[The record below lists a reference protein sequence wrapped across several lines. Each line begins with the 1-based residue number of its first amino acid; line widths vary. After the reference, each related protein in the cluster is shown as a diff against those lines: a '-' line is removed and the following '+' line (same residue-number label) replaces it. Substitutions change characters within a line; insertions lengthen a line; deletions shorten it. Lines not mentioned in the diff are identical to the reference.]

1 KNRLHFKKTKI
12 QIDRYLPMWLRKFS
26 LIQRLGII
34 VALITLLFVLLT
46 AVVLNRHYEALKQKS
61 YDENQHLVE
70 VVHTM
75 LSSFAARTDVDEAT
89 AKQQALEAVKA
100 LRYDGSNYF
109 WIQDQT
115 PSMVMHPIKPALDG
129 QDLRTFKDGNGK
141 AFFIELAQKV
151 KSKGEGFVDY
161 VWPLPGEESPTDK
174 ISYVKEFKPW
184 GWTVGSGIYLT
195 NLEKEFAHLRN
206 VITVFCLVSI
216 VLVVVLVYVIGGSIV
231 KPVQE
236 VSERMKDISQGE
248 GDLTRSLP
256 ETGQD
261 EVTRLARYFNEYTKK
276 MRHSLLGI
284 RENINSLTQQ
294 AELVETSSKNSNAQA
309 QTQNENMLQVAA
321 AMEEMTTQINEV
333 SNNADSAEK
342 STSSARGNVQNGAS
356 VVDSTVNDIRSLTS
370 DIESVSSAVTELAAQ
385 TESIGAVLDVIRG
398 IAEQTNLL
406 ALNAAI
412 EAARAGEQGRGFA
425 VVADEVRTLASR
437 TGQSTDE
444 IQAMIEELQ
453 SNAKSAVDAVKVSQ
467 SASTKTVD
475 NAIQAN
481 QNLQEADRL
490 MTEIADMSSEIARA
504 TEQQAEAAT
513 EANMRINA
521 LSGAADSSLRTAD
534 ELAAASQAL
543 RASCIAIMDIANR
556 FKL

>member
-1 KNRLHFKKTKI
+1 
-12 QIDRYLPMWLRKFS
+12 MWLRKFS

-46 AVVLNRHYEALKQKS
+46 AVVLSRHYEALKQKS

-141 AFFIELAQKV
+141 AFFIEMAQKV

-261 EVTRLARYFNEYTKK
+261 EVTRLARYFNEYTEK

-444 IQAMIEELQ
+444 IQAMIEKLQ

>member
-1 KNRLHFKKTKI
+1 
-12 QIDRYLPMWLRKFS
+12 MWLRKFS

>member
-1 KNRLHFKKTKI
+1 
-12 QIDRYLPMWLRKFS
+12 LPMWLRKFS

-385 TESIGAVLDVIRG
+385 TESIGAVLDAIRG

-543 RASCIAIMDIANR
+543 RASCLAIMDIANR

>member
-1 KNRLHFKKTKI
+1 
-12 QIDRYLPMWLRKFS
+12 MWLRKFS

-34 VALITLLFVLLT
+34 AALITLLFVLLT
-46 AVVLNRHYEALKQKS
+46 ALVLNRHYEALKQKS

-70 VVHTM
+70 VVHT
-75 LSSFAARTDVDEAT
+75 LLGSFAKREDVDEAT
-89 AKQQALEAVKA
+89 AKQLALEAVKA
-100 LRYDGSNYF
+100 LRYDGNNYF
-109 WIQDQT
+109 WIQDET
-115 PSMVMHPIKPALDG
+115 PAMVMHPMKPALDG
-129 QDLRTFKDGNGK
+129 KDLRTFKDGNGR
-141 AFFIELAQKV
+141 AFFLEMAQKV
-151 KSKGEGFVDY
+151 KAKEEGFVDY
-161 VWPLPGEESPTDK
+161 VWPLPGEEAPTDK
-174 ISYVKEFKPW
+174 ISYVKAFKPW

-195 NLEKEFAHLRN
+195 NLEEEYAHLRN
-206 VITVFCLVSI
+206 VIVVFCVVS
-216 VLVVVLVYVIGGSIV
+216 VVLVILLIYVIGGSIV

-261 EVTRLARYFNEYTKK
+261 EVTRLARYFNEYTEK
-276 MRHSLLGI
+276 MRQSLLGI

-294 AELVETSSKNSNAQA
+294 AELVETSSKNSNARA

-342 STSSARGNVQNGAS
+342 GTSSARSNVQHGAS
-356 VVDSTVNDIRSLTS
+356 VVDSTVQDIRSLTS
-370 DIESVSSAVTELAAQ
+370 DIESVSNVVTELAAQ
-385 TESIGAVLDVIRG
+385 TDSIGAVLDVIRG

-444 IQAMIEELQ
+444 IQAMIEKLQ
-453 SNAKSAVDAVKVSQ
+453 SNAKNAVDAVKVSQ
-467 SASTKTVD
+467 AASSKTVD

-490 MTEIADMSSEIARA
+490 MTEIADKSSEIARA

-543 RASCIAIMDIANR
+543 RSSCLAIMEIANR

>member
-1 KNRLHFKKTKI
+1 
-12 QIDRYLPMWLRKFS
+12 MWLRKFS

-34 VALITLLFVLLT
+34 VGLITLLFILLT

-75 LSSFAARTDVDEAT
+75 LGSFEARTDVDEAT
-89 AKQQALEAVKA
+89 AKRQALEAVKA

-129 QDLRTFKDGNGK
+129 KDLRTFKDGNGK
-141 AFFIELAQKV
+141 TFFIEMAQKI
-151 KSKGEGFVDY
+151 KANGDGFVDY
-161 VWPLPGEESPTDK
+161 VWPLPGEETPTDK

-195 NLEKEFAHLRN
+195 NLKKEFSHLRN
-206 VITVFCLVSI
+206 LIVVFCLVSV

-236 VSERMKDISQGE
+236 VTERMKDISQGE

-256 ETGQD
+256 ESGQD
-261 EVTRLARYFNEYTKK
+261 EITRLARYFNEYTDK
-276 MRHSLLGI
+276 MRQSLLGI
-284 RENINSLTQQ
+284 RENISSLTQQ
-294 AELVETSSKNSNAQA
+294 AELVETSSQNSNAQA

-321 AMEEMTTQINEV
+321 AMEEMTTQINDV
-333 SNNADSAEK
+333 SSNADSAEK
-342 STSSARGNVQNGAS
+342 STISARGNVQNGAA
-356 VVDSTVNDIRSLTS
+356 VVDSTVKDIRSLTS
-370 DIESVSSAVTELAAQ
+370 DIESVSTVVTELAAQ
-385 TESIGAVLDVIRG
+385 TDSIGAVLDVIRG

-444 IQAMIEELQ
+444 IQAMIEKLQ

-467 SASTKTVD
+467 SASATTVD

-534 ELAAASQAL
+534 ELAAASEAL
-543 RASCIAIMDIANR
+543 KRSCLAIMEIANR

>member
-1 KNRLHFKKTKI
+1 
-12 QIDRYLPMWLRKFS
+12 MWLRKFS

-467 SASTKTVD
+467 LASTKTVD

>member
-1 KNRLHFKKTKI
+1 
-12 QIDRYLPMWLRKFS
+12 MWLRKFS

-46 AVVLNRHYEALKQKS
+46 AVVLSRHYEALKQKS

-75 LSSFAARTDVDEAT
+75 LSSFAARTDVDETT

-141 AFFIELAQKV
+141 AFFIEMAQKV

-184 GWTVGSGIYLT
+184 GWTVGSSIYLT

-261 EVTRLARYFNEYTKK
+261 EVTRLARYFNEYTEK

-444 IQAMIEELQ
+444 IQAMIEKLQ

>member
-1 KNRLHFKKTKI
+1 
-12 QIDRYLPMWLRKFS
+12 MWLRKFS
-26 LIQRLGII
+26 LIQRLGMV
-34 VALITLLFVLLT
+34 VALIALLFVLLT
-46 AVVLNRHYEALKQKS
+46 ALVLNRHYEALKQKS

-75 LSSFAARTDVDEAT
+75 LSSFAARTDVEEAT

-100 LRYDGSNYF
+100 LRYDSSNYF

-115 PSMVMHPIKPALDG
+115 PFMVMHPLKPALDG

-141 AFFIELAQKV
+141 TFFVEMAQKV
-151 KSKGEGFVDY
+151 KSQGDGFVDY
-161 VWPLPGEESPTDK
+161 VWPLPGEEAPTDK

-195 NLEKEFAHLRN
+195 NLEEEYAHLRN
-206 VITVFCLVSI
+206 VIIVFCMVSI
-216 VLVVVLVYVIGGSIV
+216 VLVVLLVYVIGGSIV

-236 VSERMKDISQGE
+236 VTERMKDISQGE

-256 ETGQD
+256 ESGQD
-261 EVTRLARYFNEYTKK
+261 EITRLARYFNEYTEK
-276 MRHSLLGI
+276 MRQSLLGI

-294 AELVETSSKNSNAQA
+294 AELVESSSQSSNAQA

-321 AMEEMTTQINEV
+321 AMEEMTTQINDV
-333 SNNADSAEK
+333 SSNADSAEK
-342 STSSARGNVQNGAS
+342 STSSARTNVQQGAA
-356 VVDSTVNDIRSLTS
+356 VVDSTVKDIRSLTS
-370 DIESVSSAVTELAAQ
+370 DIESVSSVVTELAAQ

-444 IQAMIEELQ
+444 IQAMIEKLQ

-467 SASTKTVD
+467 TASTKTVD

-481 QNLQEADRL
+481 LNLQEADRL

-504 TEQQAEAAT
+504 TEQQAEAAS

-521 LSGAADSSLRTAD
+521 LSGAADISLRTAD

-543 RASCIAIMDIANR
+543 RSSCLSIMDIANR

>member
-1 KNRLHFKKTKI
+1 
-12 QIDRYLPMWLRKFS
+12 MWLRKFS

-46 AVVLNRHYEALKQKS
+46 AVVLSRHYEALKQKS

-261 EVTRLARYFNEYTKK
+261 EVTRLARYFNEYTEK

-444 IQAMIEELQ
+444 IQAMIEKLQ

-543 RASCIAIMDIANR
+543 RASCLAIMDIANR

>member
-1 KNRLHFKKTKI
+1 
-12 QIDRYLPMWLRKFS
+12 MWLRKFS

-444 IQAMIEELQ
+444 IQVMIEKLQ

-467 SASTKTVD
+467 LASTKTVD

>member
-1 KNRLHFKKTKI
+1 
-12 QIDRYLPMWLRKFS
+12 MWLRKFS

-370 DIESVSSAVTELAAQ
+370 DIESVSSAVTEVAAQ

-444 IQAMIEELQ
+444 IQAMIEKLQ

>member
-1 KNRLHFKKTKI
+1 
-12 QIDRYLPMWLRKFS
+12 MWLRKFS

-34 VALITLLFVLLT
+34 AALITLLFVLLT
-46 AVVLNRHYEALKQKS
+46 ALVLNRHYEALKQKS

-70 VVHTM
+70 VVHT
-75 LSSFAARTDVDEAT
+75 LLGSFAKREDVDEAT
-89 AKQQALEAVKA
+89 AKQLALEAVKA
-100 LRYDGSNYF
+100 LRYDGNNYF
-109 WIQDQT
+109 WIQDET
-115 PSMVMHPIKPALDG
+115 PAMVMHPMKPALDG
-129 QDLRTFKDGNGK
+129 KDLRTFKDGNGR
-141 AFFIELAQKV
+141 AFFLEMAQKV
-151 KSKGEGFVDY
+151 KAKEEGFVDY
-161 VWPLPGEESPTDK
+161 VWPLPGEEAPTDK
-174 ISYVKEFKPW
+174 ISYVKAFKPW

-195 NLEKEFAHLRN
+195 NLEEEYAHLRN
-206 VITVFCLVSI
+206 VIVVFCVVS
-216 VLVVVLVYVIGGSIV
+216 VVLVILLIYVIGGSIV

-261 EVTRLARYFNEYTKK
+261 EVTRLARYFNEYTEK
-276 MRHSLLGI
+276 MRQSLLGI

-342 STSSARGNVQNGAS
+342 GTSSARSNVQHGTS
-356 VVDSTVNDIRSLTS
+356 VVDSTVQDIRSLTS
-370 DIESVSSAVTELAAQ
+370 DIESVSNVVTELAAQ
-385 TESIGAVLDVIRG
+385 TDSIGAVLDVIRG

-444 IQAMIEELQ
+444 IQAMIEKLQ
-453 SNAKSAVDAVKVSQ
+453 SNAKNAVDAVKVSQ
-467 SASTKTVD
+467 AASSKTVD

-490 MTEIADMSSEIARA
+490 MTEIADKSSEIARA

-543 RASCIAIMDIANR
+543 RSSCLAIMEIANR

>member
-1 KNRLHFKKTKI
+1 
-12 QIDRYLPMWLRKFS
+12 MWLRKFS

-34 VALITLLFVLLT
+34 AALITLLFVLLT
-46 AVVLNRHYEALKQKS
+46 ALVLNRHYEALKQKS

-70 VVHTM
+70 VVHT
-75 LSSFAARTDVDEAT
+75 LLGSFAKRDDVDEAT
-89 AKQQALEAVKA
+89 AKQLALEAVKA
-100 LRYDGSNYF
+100 LRYDGNNYF
-109 WIQDQT
+109 WIQDET
-115 PSMVMHPIKPALDG
+115 PAMVMHPMKPALDG
-129 QDLRTFKDGNGK
+129 KDLRTFKDGNGR
-141 AFFIELAQKV
+141 AFFLEMAQKV
-151 KSKGEGFVDY
+151 KAKGAGFVDY
-161 VWPLPGEESPTDK
+161 VWPLPGEEAPTDK
-174 ISYVKEFKPW
+174 ISYVKAFKPW

-195 NLEKEFAHLRN
+195 NLEEEYAHLRN
-206 VITVFCLVSI
+206 VIVVFCVVS
-216 VLVVVLVYVIGGSIV
+216 VVLVILLIYVIGGSIV

-261 EVTRLARYFNEYTKK
+261 EVTRLARYFNEYTEK
-276 MRHSLLGI
+276 MRQSLLGI

-342 STSSARGNVQNGAS
+342 GTSSARSNVQHGTS
-356 VVDSTVNDIRSLTS
+356 VVDSTVQDIRSLTS
-370 DIESVSSAVTELAAQ
+370 DIESVSNVVTELAAQ
-385 TESIGAVLDVIRG
+385 TDSIGAVLDVIRG

-444 IQAMIEELQ
+444 IQAMIEKLQ
-453 SNAKSAVDAVKVSQ
+453 SNAKNAVDAVKVSQ
-467 SASTKTVD
+467 AASSKTVD

-490 MTEIADMSSEIARA
+490 MTEIADKSSEIARA

-543 RASCIAIMDIANR
+543 RSSCLAIMEIANR

>member
-1 KNRLHFKKTKI
+1 
-12 QIDRYLPMWLRKFS
+12 MWLRKFS

-34 VALITLLFVLLT
+34 AALITLLFVLLT
-46 AVVLNRHYEALKQKS
+46 ALVLNRHYEALKQKS

-70 VVHTM
+70 VVHT
-75 LSSFAARTDVDEAT
+75 LLGSFAKREDVDEAT
-89 AKQQALEAVKA
+89 AKQLALEAVKA
-100 LRYDGSNYF
+100 LRYDGNNYF
-109 WIQDQT
+109 WIQDET
-115 PSMVMHPIKPALDG
+115 PSMVMHPMKPALDG
-129 QDLRTFKDGNGK
+129 KDLRTFKDGNGK
-141 AFFIELAQKV
+141 AFFIEMAQKV
-151 KSKGEGFVDY
+151 KAKGEGFVDY
-161 VWPLPGEESPTDK
+161 VWPLPGEEAPTDK
-174 ISYVKEFKPW
+174 ISYVKAFKPW

-195 NLEKEFAHLRN
+195 NLEEEYAHLRN
-206 VITVFCLVSI
+206 VIVVFCVVS
-216 VLVVVLVYVIGGSIV
+216 VVLVILLIYVIGGSIV

-261 EVTRLARYFNEYTKK
+261 EVTRLARYFNEYTEK
-276 MRHSLLGI
+276 MRQSLLGI

-342 STSSARGNVQNGAS
+342 GTSSARSNVQHGAS
-356 VVDSTVNDIRSLTS
+356 VVDSTVQDIRSLTS
-370 DIESVSSAVTELAAQ
+370 DIESVSNVVTELAAQ
-385 TESIGAVLDVIRG
+385 TDSIGAVLDVIRG

-444 IQAMIEELQ
+444 IQAMIEKLQ
-453 SNAKSAVDAVKVSQ
+453 SNAKNAVDAVKVSQ
-467 SASTKTVD
+467 AASSKTVD

-490 MTEIADMSSEIARA
+490 MTEIADKSSEIARA

-543 RASCIAIMDIANR
+543 RSSCLAIMEIANR

>member
-1 KNRLHFKKTKI
+1 
-12 QIDRYLPMWLRKFS
+12 MWLRKFS

-141 AFFIELAQKV
+141 AFFIEMAQKV

-174 ISYVKEFKPW
+174 ISYVKEFKSW

-195 NLEKEFAHLRN
+195 NLENEFAHLRN
-206 VITVFCLVSI
+206 VIAVFCLVSI

-261 EVTRLARYFNEYTKK
+261 EVTRLARYFNEYTEK

-444 IQAMIEELQ
+444 IQAMIEKLQ

>member
-1 KNRLHFKKTKI
+1 
-12 QIDRYLPMWLRKFS
+12 MWLRKFS

-141 AFFIELAQKV
+141 AFFIEMAQKV

-206 VITVFCLVSI
+206 VIAVFCLVSI

-261 EVTRLARYFNEYTKK
+261 EVTRLARYFNEYTEK

-370 DIESVSSAVTELAAQ
+370 DIESVSSAVTQLAAQ

-406 ALNAAI
+406 VLNAAI

-444 IQAMIEELQ
+444 IQAMIEKLQ

>member
-1 KNRLHFKKTKI
+1 
-12 QIDRYLPMWLRKFS
+12 MWLRKFS

-141 AFFIELAQKV
+141 AFFIEMAQKV

-206 VITVFCLVSI
+206 VIAVFCLVSI

-444 IQAMIEELQ
+444 IQAMIEKLQ

-543 RASCIAIMDIANR
+543 RASCLAIMDIANR

>member
-1 KNRLHFKKTKI
+1 
-12 QIDRYLPMWLRKFS
+12 MWLRKFS

-46 AVVLNRHYEALKQKS
+46 AVVLSRHYEALKQKS

-141 AFFIELAQKV
+141 AFFIEMAQKV

-206 VITVFCLVSI
+206 VIAVFCLVSI

-261 EVTRLARYFNEYTKK
+261 EVTRLARYFNEYTEK

-444 IQAMIEELQ
+444 IQAMIEKLQ

-543 RASCIAIMDIANR
+543 RASCLAIMDIANR

>member
-1 KNRLHFKKTKI
+1 
-12 QIDRYLPMWLRKFS
+12 MWLRKFS

-34 VALITLLFVLLT
+34 AALITLLFVLLT
-46 AVVLNRHYEALKQKS
+46 ALVLNRHYEALKQKS

-70 VVHTM
+70 VVHT
-75 LSSFAARTDVDEAT
+75 LLGSFAKREDVDEAT
-89 AKQQALEAVKA
+89 AKQLALEAVKA
-100 LRYDGSNYF
+100 LRYDGNNYF
-109 WIQDQT
+109 WIQDET
-115 PSMVMHPIKPALDG
+115 PAMVMHPMKPALDG
-129 QDLRTFKDGNGK
+129 KDLRTFKDGNGR
-141 AFFIELAQKV
+141 AFFLEMAQKV
-151 KSKGEGFVDY
+151 KAKGAGFVDY
-161 VWPLPGEESPTDK
+161 VWPLPGEEAPTDK
-174 ISYVKEFKPW
+174 ISYVKAFKPW

-195 NLEKEFAHLRN
+195 NLEEEYAHLRN
-206 VITVFCLVSI
+206 VIVVFCVVS
-216 VLVVVLVYVIGGSIV
+216 VVLVILLIYVIGGSIV

-261 EVTRLARYFNEYTKK
+261 EVTRLARYFNEYTEK
-276 MRHSLLGI
+276 MRQSLLGI

-294 AELVETSSKNSNAQA
+294 AELVETSSKNSNARA

-342 STSSARGNVQNGAS
+342 GTSSARSNVQHGAS
-356 VVDSTVNDIRSLTS
+356 VVDSTVQDIRSLTS
-370 DIESVSSAVTELAAQ
+370 DIESVSNVVTELAAQ
-385 TESIGAVLDVIRG
+385 TDSIGAVLDVIRG

-444 IQAMIEELQ
+444 IQAMIEKLQ
-453 SNAKSAVDAVKVSQ
+453 SNAKNAVDAVKVSQ
-467 SASTKTVD
+467 AASSKTVD

-490 MTEIADMSSEIARA
+490 MTEIADKSSEIARA

-543 RASCIAIMDIANR
+543 RSSCLAIMEIANR

>member
-1 KNRLHFKKTKI
+1 
-12 QIDRYLPMWLRKFS
+12 MWLRKFS

-34 VALITLLFVLLT
+34 AALITLLFVLLT
-46 AVVLNRHYEALKQKS
+46 ALVLNRHYEALKQKS

-70 VVHTM
+70 VVHT
-75 LSSFAARTDVDEAT
+75 LLGSFAKREDVDEAT
-89 AKQQALEAVKA
+89 AKQLALEAVKA
-100 LRYDGSNYF
+100 LRYDGNNYF
-109 WIQDQT
+109 WIQDET
-115 PSMVMHPIKPALDG
+115 PAMVMHPMKPALDG
-129 QDLRTFKDGNGK
+129 KDLRTFKDGNGK
-141 AFFIELAQKV
+141 AFFIEMAQKV
-151 KSKGEGFVDY
+151 KAKGEGFVDY
-161 VWPLPGEESPTDK
+161 VWPLPGEEAPTDK
-174 ISYVKEFKPW
+174 ISYVKAFKPW

-195 NLEKEFAHLRN
+195 NLEEEYAHLRN
-206 VITVFCLVSI
+206 VIVVFCVVS
-216 VLVVVLVYVIGGSIV
+216 VVLVILLIYVIGGSIV

-261 EVTRLARYFNEYTKK
+261 EVTRLARYFNEYTEK
-276 MRHSLLGI
+276 MRQSLLGI

-342 STSSARGNVQNGAS
+342 GTSSARSNVQHGTS
-356 VVDSTVNDIRSLTS
+356 VVDSTVQDIRSLTS
-370 DIESVSSAVTELAAQ
+370 DIESVSNVVTELAAQ
-385 TESIGAVLDVIRG
+385 TDSIGAVLDVIRG

-444 IQAMIEELQ
+444 IQAMIEKLQ
-453 SNAKSAVDAVKVSQ
+453 SNAKNAVDAVKVSQ
-467 SASTKTVD
+467 AASSKTVD

-490 MTEIADMSSEIARA
+490 MTEIADKSSEIARA

-543 RASCIAIMDIANR
+543 RSSCLAIMEIANR

>member
-1 KNRLHFKKTKI
+1 
-12 QIDRYLPMWLRKFS
+12 MWLRKFS

-46 AVVLNRHYEALKQKS
+46 AVVLSRHYEALKQKS

-75 LSSFAARTDVDEAT
+75 LSSFAARTDVDEAA

-141 AFFIELAQKV
+141 AFFIEMAQKV

-206 VITVFCLVSI
+206 VIAVFCLVSI

-261 EVTRLARYFNEYTKK
+261 EVTRLARYFNEYTEK

-543 RASCIAIMDIANR
+543 RASCLAIMDIANR

>member
-1 KNRLHFKKTKI
+1 
-12 QIDRYLPMWLRKFS
+12 MWLRKFS

-206 VITVFCLVSI
+206 VIAVFCLVSI

-444 IQAMIEELQ
+444 IQAMIEKLQ

>member
-1 KNRLHFKKTKI
+1 
-12 QIDRYLPMWLRKFS
+12 MWLRKFS

-75 LSSFAARTDVDEAT
+75 LASFEARSDVDGAT
-89 AKQQALEAVKA
+89 AKQQALAAVKA

-129 QDLRTFKDGNGK
+129 KDLRTFKDGNGK
-141 AFFIELAQKV
+141 AFFIEMAQKV
-151 KSKGEGFVDY
+151 KAQGDGFVDY
-161 VWPLPGEESPTDK
+161 VWPLPGEETPTDK

-195 NLEKEFAHLRN
+195 NLEEEFAHLRN
-206 VITVFCLVSI
+206 LILVFCLVSI
-216 VLVVVLVYVIGGSIV
+216 VLVVLLVYVIGGSIV

-261 EVTRLARYFNEYTKK
+261 EVTRLARYFNEYTDK
-276 MRHSLLGI
+276 MRQSLLGI
-284 RENINSLTQQ
+284 RENISSLTQQ
-294 AELVETSSKNSNAQA
+294 AELVESSSQNSNAQA
-309 QTQNENMLQVAA
+309 QSQNENMLQVAA
-321 AMEEMTTQINEV
+321 AMEEMTTQINDV
-333 SNNADSAEK
+333 SSNADSAEK
-342 STSSARGNVQNGAS
+342 STSSARGNVQNGAA
-356 VVDSTVNDIRSLTS
+356 VVDSTVQDIRSLTS
-370 DIESVSSAVTELAAQ
+370 DIESVSNVVTELAAQ
-385 TESIGAVLDVIRG
+385 TDSIGAVLDVIRG

-444 IQAMIEELQ
+444 IQAMIEKLQ
-453 SNAKSAVDAVKVSQ
+453 SNAKSAVDAVQISQ
-467 SASTKTVD
+467 SASNKTVD

-521 LSGAADSSLRTAD
+521 LSGAADSSLKTAD

-543 RASCIAIMDIANR
+543 KSSCLAIMDIANR

>member
-1 KNRLHFKKTKI
+1 
-12 QIDRYLPMWLRKFS
+12 MWLRKFS

-34 VALITLLFVLLT
+34 AALITLLFVLLT
-46 AVVLNRHYEALKQKS
+46 ALVLNRHYEALKQKS

-70 VVHTM
+70 VVHT
-75 LSSFAARTDVDEAT
+75 LLGSFAKREDVDEAT
-89 AKQQALEAVKA
+89 AKQLALEAVKA
-100 LRYDGSNYF
+100 LRYDGNNYF
-109 WIQDQT
+109 WIQDET
-115 PSMVMHPIKPALDG
+115 PAMVMHPMKPALDG
-129 QDLRTFKDGNGK
+129 KDLRTFKDGNGK
-141 AFFIELAQKV
+141 AFFIEMAQRV
-151 KSKGEGFVDY
+151 KAKGEGFVDY
-161 VWPLPGEESPTDK
+161 VWPLPGEEAPTDK
-174 ISYVKEFKPW
+174 ISYVKAFKPW

-195 NLEKEFAHLRN
+195 NLEEEYAHLRN
-206 VITVFCLVSI
+206 VIVVFCVVS
-216 VLVVVLVYVIGGSIV
+216 VVLVILLIYVIGGSIV

-261 EVTRLARYFNEYTKK
+261 EVTRLARYFNEYTEK
-276 MRHSLLGI
+276 MRQSLLGI

-294 AELVETSSKNSNAQA
+294 AELVETSSKNSNARA

-342 STSSARGNVQNGAS
+342 GTSSARSNVQHGAS
-356 VVDSTVNDIRSLTS
+356 VVDSTVQDIRSLTS
-370 DIESVSSAVTELAAQ
+370 DIESVSNVVTELAAQ
-385 TESIGAVLDVIRG
+385 TDSIGAVLDVIRG

-444 IQAMIEELQ
+444 IQAMIEKLQ
-453 SNAKSAVDAVKVSQ
+453 SNAKNAVDAVKVSQ
-467 SASTKTVD
+467 SASSKTVD

-490 MTEIADMSSEIARA
+490 MTEIADKSSEIARA

-543 RASCIAIMDIANR
+543 RSSCLAIMEIANR